1 VLIKNHWVD
10 MINSGYVSSRNV
22 TLTMTSLNIF
32 FGYARTS
39 VNSTVL

>member
-22 TLTMTSLNIF
+22 TLTMTSLHIF